1 MLYLLN
7 SPVLTSYGD
16 YSFSGAIA
24 VEQARAL
31 IVNNEFVSAIG
42 HQSTADVLS
51 VLLEVEVPVNRVRI
65 EMQAGDKALVFRL
78 LARMEEG
85 RVFSRE
91 EIENLPF
98 EFGVLERIN

>member
-7 SPVLTSYGD
+7 SPVLTSYGN
-16 YSFSGAIA
+16 YLFTGPIA
-24 VEQARAL
+24 VESAMSL
-31 IVNNEFVSAIG
+31 IENNEFVSAIG

-51 VLLEVEVPVNRVRI
+51 VLLEVDVPVNRVRI

-85 RVFSRE
+85 RVFSRA
-91 EIENLPF
+91 EIETLPF
-98 EFGVLERIN
+98 EFGVLERVG